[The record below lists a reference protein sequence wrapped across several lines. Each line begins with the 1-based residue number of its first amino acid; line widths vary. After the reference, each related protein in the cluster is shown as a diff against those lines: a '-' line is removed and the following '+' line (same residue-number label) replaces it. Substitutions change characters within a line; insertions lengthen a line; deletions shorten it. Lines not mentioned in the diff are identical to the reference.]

1 MKKVL
6 VTLALILCT
15 LGSFAQSTSILWF
28 RTTEFAWKQKEYGVW
43 SDWTDWE
50 KSNMKVKFDLNRDQI
65 VIFSPNIQI
74 YNVLSIE
81 EPPYDPNGQQVK
93 YRVIDQ
99 DDDFGYIRLRIEN
112 NGNSQIY
119 VDFANIK
126 WVYNVVRL

>member
-1 MKKVL
+1 MKKIFL
-6 VTLALILCT
+6 TLALVFCT
-15 LGSFAQSTSILWF
+15 LGTFAQSGILWF

-50 KSNMKVKFDLNRDQI
+50 RSNMKVKFDLNRDQI

-81 EPPYDPNGQQVK
+81 EPPYDPSGQQVK

-99 DDDFGYIRLRIEN
+99 DDDFGYIRLRVEN

-126 WVYNVVRL
+126 WVYNVVRIQ

>member
-1 MKKVL
+1 MKKIFL
-6 VTLALILCT
+6 TLALVLCT
-15 LGSFAQSTSILWF
+15 LGTFAQSNTLWF

-43 SDWTDWE
+43 SEWTDWE
-50 KSNMKVKFDLNRDQI
+50 KSNMKVKFDLNKDQI
-65 VIFSPNIQI
+65 IIFSPNIQI
-74 YNVLSIE
+74 YTVLSLE
-81 EPPYDPNGQQVK
+81 EPPYDPSGQQVK

-126 WVYNVVRL
+126 WVYNVVRTQ

>member
-6 VTLALILCT
+6 VTLALILCA
-15 LGSFAQSTSILWF
+15 LGSFAQSNVIWF

-50 KSNMKVKFDLNRDQI
+50 DSNMKVKFDLNKDQI
-65 VIFSPNIQI
+65 IIYSPIIQV
-74 YNVLSIE
+74 YTVLGVD
-81 EPPYDPNGQQVK
+81 EPPYDSGGQQVK

-99 DDDFGYIRLRIEN
+99 DYDRGHVRLRIEN

-119 VDFANIK
+119 IDFADLK
-126 WVYNVVRL
+126 WVYNVIRI

>member
-1 MKKVL
+1 MKKIIL
-6 VTLALILCT
+6 TLALVLCT
-15 LGSFAQSTSILWF
+15 LGTFAQSSILWF

-119 VDFANIK
+119 IDFADVK
-126 WVYNVVRL
+126 WVYNVIRTQ

>member
-1 MKKVL
+1 MKKIFL
-6 VTLALILCT
+6 TLALVFCS
-15 LGSFAQSTSILWF
+15 LGTFAQSGIFWF

-65 VIFSPNIQI
+65 IIFSPDIQI

-81 EPPYDPNGQQVK
+81 EPPYDPSGQQVK

-99 DDDFGYIRLRIEN
+99 DDDFGYIRLRIED

-126 WVYNVVRL
+126 WVYNVVRIQ